1 MSIES
6 TGLISQQPNA
16 ANAASSRQQPEPSI
30 SAKAAPVATA
40 NDTTNAVQQADAVE
54 QAPLSLEK
62 LQDAVEKMNE
72 LMQGGKRS
80 LNFSVDD
87 STEKVVIKVMDLDTE
102 EIVRQIPSEETL
114 KFAEHLEGM
123 VGLIFDQTV

>member
-1 MSIES
+1 MRV
-6 TGLISQQPNA
+6 P
-16 ANAASSRQQPEPSI
+16 
-30 SAKAAPVATA
+30 KVAPVETVSE
-40 NDTTNAVQQADAVE
+40 TIQAVQQAESAE
-54 QAPLSLEK
+54 QPDLSLEK

-87 STEKVVIKVMDLDTE
+87 STDKVVIKVMDLDTE

>member
-6 TGLISQQPNA
+6 TGLIGQQPTA
-16 ANAASSRQQPEPSI
+16 ANTASSRQQPEPSI